1 MGLSRVVAEQL
12 LKTGF
17 ARRAVKECADLSL
30 FKQRP
35 SARMIFGL
43 ACIAIS
49 YIICWPLI
57 SALSLFAIYIREPL
71 LIVIGSPVIWT
82 VAHFMCMFGMYL
94 AGADYSKAF
103 AKYLVR
109 IFVEKNA
116 PDKIPGRSPSLWR

>member
-35 SARMIFGL
+35 SAKMLFGL
-43 ACIAIS
+43 ACIAVS

-57 SALSLFAIYIREPL
+57 SALGVFAIYIRAPL
-71 LIVIGSPVIWT
+71 LIVIGGPVIWT
-82 VAHFMCMFGMYL
+82 IAHFMCMFGMYL
-94 AGADYSKAF
+94 AGADYSRALL
-103 AKYLVR
+103 KYLVR
-109 IFVEKNA
+109 IFVERNA
-116 PDKIPGRSPSLWR
+116 PDKLPGRNL